1 MNKKMALE
9 WLKLAN
15 DDLALIDEIIDKENF
30 TNIAAFHAQ
39 QAVEKTL
46 KALLEYHKRSIPR
59 KHDLFFLKES
69 VKDFIEITNDDILD
83 TLNKLYIDSRYP
95 GDLGLMPEGKP
106 SIKDIEKFYN
116 YATQLYHRIKN
127 LII

>member
-1 MNKKMALE
+1 MNKKMAAE
-9 WLKLAN
+9 WLKSAN

-46 KALLEYHKRSIPR
+46 KALLEYHNRSIPR
-59 KHDLFFLKES
+59 KHDLLFLKES

-106 SIKDIEKFYN
+106 RIEDIEKFYN
-116 YATQLYHRIKN
+116 YAAELFQQIQKM
-127 LII
+127 II